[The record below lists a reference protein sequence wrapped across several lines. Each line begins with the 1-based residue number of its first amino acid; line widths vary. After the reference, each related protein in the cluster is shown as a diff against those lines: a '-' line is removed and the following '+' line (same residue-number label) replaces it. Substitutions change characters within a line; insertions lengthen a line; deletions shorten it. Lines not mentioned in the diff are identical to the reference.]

1 MNITRENYEA
11 FVIDY
16 LDGKLD
22 PVQSA
27 ELINF
32 LSQNPDLE
40 EEFNEFE
47 TVRIDSSEEMK
58 PDKEKLKKD
67 FSDIQKIND
76 GNFDE
81 FCVAKFEGDL
91 IENDEIRLKEY
102 LKEHPEKQKDLTLY
116 SKIYLSPDYNIK
128 YSEKNSIKKAS
139 PFVRRKNLLLYASSI
154 AAAILLFMLLIYIPG
169 KDREGISDIRVAE
182 NITEKSISPQKEYE
196 KNIEVT
202 EKLIPEAKIFQPV
215 KDIKNE
221 QIAVRIPENL
231 NEDNAVDKRESL
243 EYLTPI
249 NPQLIAVAENTD
261 LMMYKEINTTG
272 NLYGNRYM
280 LNEVAEQEA
289 EITNDIRVY
298 GINISKINIWRLAE
312 AGIKGFNYLTESEV
326 LLSKQMS
333 EEGKIVAFAIN
344 SETFSISSPLKK

>member
-16 LDGKLD
+16 LDGKLG
-22 PVQSA
+22 PIQSA

-47 TVRIDSSEEMK
+47 NIRVDSSKEMK
-58 PDKEKLKKD
+58 PDKEKLKKG
-67 FSDIQKIND
+67 FSDIPKIND

-91 IENDEIRLKEY
+91 NENNEIRLKEY

-128 YSEKNSIKKAS
+128 YSEKNSIKRAS
-139 PFVRRKNLLLYASSI
+139 PFVHRKNLLLYASSI
-154 AAAILLFMLLIYIPG
+154 AAAILLFILLIYMPG
-169 KDREGISDIRVAE
+169 KNREGISEIQVAE
-182 NITEKSISPQKEYE
+182 NITEESILPQKEYE
-196 KNIEVT
+196 KNIEAT
-202 EKLIPEAKIFQPV
+202 EKLIPGAKTLQSV

-221 QIAVRIPENL
+221 QIAAKKPDNP

-249 NPQLIAVAENTD
+249 SPQIIAAAEND
-261 LMMYKEINTTG
+261 DFMMYEEINTTG
-272 NLYGNRYM
+272 NLYGDKYM
-280 LNEVAEQEA
+280 LKELAEQDT
-289 EITNDIRVY
+289 EITNGTRIY
-298 GINISKINIWRLAE
+298 GINISKINVWRLAE
-312 AGIKGFNYLTESEV
+312 AGIKSFNYLTESEV
-326 LLSKQMS
+326 LLSKQTS
-333 EEGKIVAFAIN
+333 EEGKVVAFALD
-344 SETFSISSPLKK
+344 SESFSISSPLKK